1 MVKCFS
7 LKTKQIIFT
16 ILGVI
21 LSPLI
26 IVCLLLVCTY
36 YFLFSLPVKRISYII
51 VQKKYYRRR
60 LVKALQQKQELK
72 LKQYQIDNVMF
83 AFRPFPSI
91 DMYISIAY
99 GQIVLLNSQLMSM
112 NAQSLKY
119 YFQPGQTEQF
129 CYYVSFKKCK
139 RFVQETSLKLQPGW
153 TQSACIYNNQQY
165 IVVFDNIFIL
175 SSLDL
180 QLVAKIPDFG
190 LFNYNYQSNLNL
202 SAQIFTLNDKLYV
215 HNNSSKLFQIN
226 KNYKLKCVNKKH
238 GNYFYAQFCDHVFV
252 FQFNK
257 VQKLKCIFELELV
270 QDIRSSRLLF
280 CSGAIAILVVICE
293 WERKYE
299 SLYIVNMLDGCVKYW
314 LDTDHQFIQMDA
326 DQVHN
331 EQINKDALELDQTGF
346 KIKDQIIDQILG
358 NDFRKRVSEFR
369 KTYECKQKIVVNTN
383 QMHEFVFKA
392 ELELILEPQF
402 KRTINTFRLL
412 SETVQNQL
420 QETSNAVKGLVEIQ
434 NKMIQIFNFM
444 QDQNELNSQ

>member
-1 MVKCFS
+1 MVKCS
-7 LKTKQIIFT
+7 QIAKQKVLKA
-16 ILGVI
+16 LCVI
-21 LSPLI
+21 LSPLL
-26 IVCLLLVCTY
+26 IVCIPMVFIFYLLLIIP
-36 YFLFSLPVKRISYII
+36 LKSISLII
-51 VQKKYYRRR
+51 FQKKYNRNR
-60 LVKALQQKQELK
+60 LARASQQKLEIQQHQMGDL
-72 LKQYQIDNVMF
+72 MF
-83 AFRPFPSI
+83 PFKPFPNL
-91 DMYISIAY
+91 DMYISIASGY
-99 GQIVLLNSQLMSM
+99 LILTNSELVCMCRKPLQ
-112 NAQSLKY
+112 Y

-129 CYYVSFKKCK
+129 CYYLSFEKYKYV
-139 RFVQETSLKLQPGW
+139 VQETSLTLQPGW
-153 TQSACIYNNQQY
+153 TQSTCIYNNNLY
-165 IVVFDNIFIL
+165 IVIFDNVFIL
-175 SSLDL
+175 SNLEL
-180 QLVAKIPDFG
+180 FLVARIPDYN
-190 LFNYNYQSNLNL
+190 LFMSQPVNLNF
-202 SAQIFTLNDKLYV
+202 SAQIFSFNNYLYV
-215 HNNSSKLFQIN
+215 HNNSSKLFQITQN
-226 KNYKLKCVNKKH
+226 KLKCVNT
-238 GNYFYAQFCDHVFV
+238 NQNNVFYAQFCDHVFV

-358 NDFRKRVSEFR
+358 IEFRKRVSDYR
-369 KTYECKQKIVVNTN
+369 KTYECKQKTVVNAN

-412 SETVQNQL
+412 SETIQNQL
-420 QETSNAVKGLVEIQ
+420 QETNNAVKGLVEIQ
-434 NKMIQIFNFM
+434 NQMVQIFNFM
-444 QDQNELNSQ
+444 YEENELNSQ